1 MLRIHWVSNM
11 SLFCIADLHL
21 SIGVDKPMDIFE
33 GWDNHIERLLNN
45 WNSIVKDE
53 DTVIVAGDIC
63 WALKLDECYK
73 DFEFIN
79 NKLKG
84 NKIFLKGNHDLWWG
98 TKKKVDNYLEEN
110 NFNKIKVYIL
120 NGDSNT
126 FTYTNGIFVE
136 SREKFILE
144 NGTFNIKDNRI
155 KETDIVKADFKI
167 DDDVISEATVEKV
180 IKAIDK
186 KLLNL

>member
-1 MLRIHWVSNM
+1 M

-110 NFNKIKVYIL
+110 NFNLTVSIDSDDHYLEETVQKLVQTYHLRFLPCSDNIRTENIDIL
-120 NGDSNT
+120 FTDAN
-126 FTYTNGIFVE
+126 TYTSIY
-136 SREKFILE
+136 K
-144 NGTFNIKDNRI
+144 NIDSASQ
-155 KETDIVKADFKI
+155 KEVATQMIH
-167 DDDVISEATVEKV
+167 IS
-180 IKAIDK
+180 I
-186 KLLNL
+186 

>member
-1 MLRIHWVSNM
+1 MAIILTV
-11 SLFCIADLHL
+11 LFVLFGIY
-21 SIGVDKPMDIFE
+21 F
-33 GWDNHIERLLNN
+33 
-45 WNSIVKDE
+45 
-53 DTVIVAGDIC
+53 
-63 WALKLDECYK
+63 
-73 DFEFIN
+73 F
-79 NKLKG
+79 
-84 NKIFLKGNHDLWWG
+84 
-98 TKKKVDNYLEEN
+98 N

-167 DDDVISEATVEKV
+167 DDDVIKEQNSFFTGIDVEDYSYDELFTQKGYKNSKFSIDITYKLDDKEYTEEIVINKDLTVSNNKLIYPKGETKEK
-180 IKAIDK
+180 
-186 KLLNL
+186 